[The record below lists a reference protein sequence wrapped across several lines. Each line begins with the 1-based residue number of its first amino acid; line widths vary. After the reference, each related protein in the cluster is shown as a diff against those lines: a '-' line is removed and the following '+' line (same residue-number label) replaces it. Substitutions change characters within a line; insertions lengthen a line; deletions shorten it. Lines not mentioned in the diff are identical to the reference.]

1 MKNNEEPKKEIVE
14 KEKRKESVSS
24 AKSEDESESGSEQ
37 GIYIPIKKEKS
48 SYQIIDNKLFDKIVQ
63 HIKNI
68 NSFQEQLKS
77 KSFIQNTNIVY
88 QNSYNASKLTK
99 SLTNEFSI
107 ISNKKQEKENKE
119 NKENIKEDK
128 DKTES
133 ENNNNMF
140 KSSDNVIKV
149 NNPNPNTSMM
159 SLFMNANKAKEKEK
173 EEIIKLKTELSDI
186 TKKTQTEIDNYKT
199 VVNDL
204 TQKISSLE
212 KELTNL
218 KEINKKLLSRE
229 NSNKTSFGLIYTN
242 EKILPKILSYLEIQ
256 EKFNF
261 SKCNIFL
268 YKNIFFKA
276 VSENLLKII
285 KHKNNIINK
294 FSGEDISTKF
304 DVKENEISELFRDY
318 IINQKVC
325 GVDMRNDIVKC
336 LIFLEN
342 YVTIP
347 MANYKLST
355 AKGKN
360 SPNLFDLPPEKPEQK
375 KPKFFSK
382 FFSALKSEI
391 KEEIGLGTKQENVIK
406 NNYISFSP
414 NEYINIF
421 DSDRHVL
428 QTYKTDKSLNVKFI
442 YDNADKIKQLL
453 NEFFLCQLPQTSY
466 QKFISK
472 ICEIFS
478 ELLFSSF
485 LALNDIKNLE
495 IIMYALYCRYMKYKT
510 KIEDLQGVID
520 DLNHFAESS
529 RQIKEMMTKAKNE
542 LEFKYTNSVMTISQ
556 LNNSINKKNEE
567 IIKIRVELKEK
578 EENYDKFK
586 NDIIKEYKVIKDEF
600 TFTKKERDTIKNIF
614 LEFKNYFIKVVTG
627 ELLK

>member
-1 MKNNEEPKKEIVE
+1 MKNDEEPNKEKIE

-24 AKSEDESESGSEQ
+24 SKSEDASESGSEQ

-48 SYQIIDNKLFDKIVQ
+48 SYQIIDNKIYEKLIQ

-68 NSFQEQLKS
+68 NSFQTQLKS
-77 KSFIQNTNIVY
+77 KSFSQNPNIVY
-88 QNSYNASKLTK
+88 QKYSDSSKFKK
-99 SLTNEFSI
+99 SLANEFSI
-107 ISNKKQEKENKE
+107 ISKKPEKE
-119 NKENIKEDK
+119 ISKEDK
-128 DKTES
+128 
-133 ENNNNMF
+133 ENNNEQTNNNMF

-149 NNPNPNTSMM
+149 NNPNTSMM

-173 EEIIKLKTELSDI
+173 EEIIKLKTQLSDI
-186 TKKTQTEIDNYKT
+186 TKKYQTEIDNYKT

-204 TQKISSLE
+204 TLKISALE
-212 KELTNL
+212 KELSNL
-218 KEINKKLLSRE
+218 KELNKKLTSRE
-229 NSNKTSFGLIYTN
+229 NIAKTSFGMIYTN

-268 YKNIFFKA
+268 YKSIFFKA
-276 VSENLLKII
+276 VSENYLKII
-285 KHKNNIINK
+285 KHKNKIIDK

-347 MANYKLST
+347 MANFKLST
-355 AKGKN
+355 ATGKN
-360 SPNLFDLPPEKPEQK
+360 SQNLFDLPPEKPEQK

-391 KEEIGLGTKQENVIK
+391 KEEIGIGTKQENIVK

-428 QTYKTDKSLNVKFI
+428 QTYKTDKSLNVKFV

-453 NEFFLCQLPQTSY
+453 NEFFVCQLPQNSY
-466 QKFISK
+466 QKFITK

-510 KIEDLQGVID
+510 KIEDLQGVIE

-556 LNNSINKKNEE
+556 LNNSINKKDEE
-567 IIKIRVELKEK
+567 IIKIKSELKEK
-578 EENYDKFK
+578 EQNYDKFK

-600 TFTKKERDTIKNIF
+600 YFTKKERDTIKDIL
-614 LEFKNYFIKVVTG
+614 LELKNYFIKVVTG